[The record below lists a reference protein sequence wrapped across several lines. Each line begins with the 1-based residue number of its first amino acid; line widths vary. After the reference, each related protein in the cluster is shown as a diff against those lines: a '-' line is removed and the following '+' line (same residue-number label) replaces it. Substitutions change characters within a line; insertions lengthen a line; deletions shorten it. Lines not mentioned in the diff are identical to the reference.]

1 LAAAT
6 PALTPYPL
14 GVLLGR
20 VAEEWQSR
28 GRIFD
33 MPSGRFFR
41 VDEAPDLSVRVG
53 PGLAA
58 TPLGP
63 AAGPHTQ
70 MAQNMVLAWLAGA
83 RTFELKTV
91 QVLDELDIPRPCIDM
106 ETIGF
111 NVEWSQELKLA
122 QSLEE
127 YVKAWVM
134 LGVLAEW
141 PPLRSALGDP
151 GPHVFDMS
159 VGYDLEGIRSPQ
171 VAGFIEGLL
180 DASEPIERL
189 RAQVPAPFDASPSLG
204 PRVVGSVTVSTFHGC
219 PPDEIES
226 IVRHLMETYGLDV
239 VVKLNPTLL
248 GCDEVDRILRKELG
262 YSELMLDPAAFA
274 VDLGFD
280 RAVAM
285 IDSLAGFAASRQRSF
300 GIKLTNTLVVGNHK
314 GRLPG
319 SEMYL
324 SGQPLHVL
332 AMNLLDR
339 LAAALP
345 GRLRL
350 GPEGGSIPVS
360 FAAGI
365 DRANVAAAVGL
376 GLTPVTVCSNL
387 LKPGGYGNLA
397 GMLKALAQSM
407 EDTGCANVSAW
418 VQHQHQEALAGGHRD
433 AVAAYAAKLAQ
444 GDGRYDSASTA
455 KALRVIDR
463 DLAMWDCVSCN
474 LCVTVCPN
482 NAMLHLATPD
492 DSRLEEKWQYYCLA
506 ELCNDCGNCT
516 TFCPERGAPFLVKPR
531 LFIDDDAFAGARGQA
546 FLLHPRTG
554 GGFEVFASK
563 EGTADLDLVAATLN
577 SPEGL
582 PLRPLDLQ

>member
-1 LAAAT
+1 MAT

-14 GVLLGR
+14 DVLLGR

-28 GRIFD
+28 GRILD

-41 VDEAPDLSVRVG
+41 AGDGPDLSVQVG
-53 PGLAA
+53 PGVAA

-70 MAQNMVLAWLAGA
+70 LAENIVLAWLAGA

-127 YVKAWVM
+127 YVKAWMM
-134 LGVLAEW
+134 LAVLTEW
-141 PPLRSALGDP
+141 SPLRSAISDP
-151 GPHVFDMS
+151 GPHVFDLS
-159 VGYDLEGIRSPQ
+159 VGYDLEGIRSPG

-180 DASEPIERL
+180 DASALIDEL
-189 RAQVPAPFDASPSLG
+189 RGRIPAPFDAGVPIGSRL
-204 PRVVGSVTVSTFHGC
+204 VGSVTVSAFHGC
-219 PPDEIES
+219 PPDEIEA
-226 IVRHLMETYGLDV
+226 IARHLMETYDLDV

-248 GCDEVDRILRKELG
+248 GYEEVDRILHQRLG
-262 YSELMLDPAAFA
+262 YSEIELDPQAFA
-274 VDLGFD
+274 ADLDFD

-285 IDSLAGFAASRQRSF
+285 IDRLDRFAASPRRSF
-300 GIKLTNTLVVGNHK
+300 GFKLTNTLVVGNHK

-324 SGQPLHVL
+324 SGPPLHVL
-332 AMNLLDR
+332 AMTLLDR

-345 GRLRL
+345 GRLCL

-360 FAAGI
+360 FSAGI
-365 DRANVAAAVGL
+365 DRANVATAVGL
-376 GLTPVTVCSNL
+376 GLAPVTVCSNL

-397 GMLKALAQSM
+397 GMLKALGQSM
-407 EDTGCANVSAW
+407 EDAGCPDVAAW
-418 VQHQHQEALAGGHRD
+418 VRRRHEGAVAAGYRD
-433 AVAAYAAKLAQ
+433 AVAAYAAELAE
-444 GDGRYDSASTA
+444 GDGRYGRESTA
-455 KALRVIDR
+455 KALRVVDR
-463 DLAMWDCVSCN
+463 DLALWDCVSCN

-492 DSRLEEKWQYYCLA
+492 AVGLEEKWQYYCLA
-506 ELCNDCGNCT
+506 ELCNECGNCT

-531 LFIDDDAFAGARGQA
+531 LFIDGGAFAVAQGQA
-546 FLLHPRTG
+546 FLVRPG
-554 GGFEVFASK
+554 AAGGFEVSASD
-563 EGTADLDLVAATLN
+563 EGEPDLGMVSATLN
-577 SPEGL
+577 APEGL
-582 PLRPLDLQ
+582 PLRPGDL